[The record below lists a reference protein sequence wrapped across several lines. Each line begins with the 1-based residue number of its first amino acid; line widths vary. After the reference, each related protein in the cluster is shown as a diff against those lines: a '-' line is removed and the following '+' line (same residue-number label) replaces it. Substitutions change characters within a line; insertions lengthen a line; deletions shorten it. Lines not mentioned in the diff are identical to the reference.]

1 MAGISYPLGRFD
13 LLLDMVHHR
22 HRCDEDERRN
32 DLVRVEAGVKE
43 APRDAH
49 GGERLHHLEVARRRC
64 ARETKTLKIN
74 QERNS
79 T

>member
-32 DLVRVEAGVKE
+32 HLVRVEAGVKE
-43 APRDAH
+43 PHVMHTAAS
-49 GGERLHHLEVARRRC
+49 VC
-64 ARETKTLKIN
+64 IISK
-74 QERNS
+74 
-79 T
+79 